1 MPRAY
6 VTASQLAQQ
15 WGYPT
20 SFVLSRMKRH
30 KIPRSS
36 KITPQLAFKITDG
49 ALGVEEPDV
58 LVCEYLDRP
67 ALPVEYLDT
76 AEGLAALEKESKIRQ
91 ARMRGVLNDWK
102 ANPESARYRAGR
114 ARWKP
119 DVADAARSA
128 RAQRKRDQRARLE
141 DEMKL
146 YVESHV
152 TDEESL
158 TRALMFANARNAM
171 REEARRSA

>member
-6 VTASQLAQQ
+6 VTVSQLAQQ

-20 SFVLSRMKRH
+20 SFVLSRMKRR

-49 ALGVEEPDV
+49 ALGVEEPDT

-76 AEGLAALEKESKIRQ
+76 AEGLAALVRESNIRQ
-91 ARMRGVLNDWK
+91 ARMRGVLNKWK
-102 ANPESARYRAGR
+102 ANPDSA
-114 ARWKP
+114 K
-119 DVADAARSA
+119 
-128 RAQRKRDQRARLE
+128 
-141 DEMKL
+141 
-146 YVESHV
+146 
-152 TDEESL
+152 
-158 TRALMFANARNAM
+158 
-171 REEARRSA
+171 

>member
-1 MPRAY
+1 MSRAY

-49 ALGVEEPDV
+49 ALGVEEPDA

-76 AEGLAALEKESKIRQ
+76 VEGLAALEKESKIRQ
-91 ARMRGVLNDWK
+91 ARMRGVLNEWK

-114 ARWKP
+114 ARWRENAGKP
-119 DVADAARSA
+119 SA
-128 RAQRKRDQRARLE
+128 RAQRKRDQRAKLE
-141 DEMKL
+141 DEML
-146 YVESHV
+146 AYMQSH
-152 TDEESL
+152 TADEESL
-158 TRALMFANARNAM
+158 TRALMIANARNAM
-171 REEARRSA
+171 REEARTSA